1 VIGKLHIGIPAKRGL
16 ASRLADFR
24 ILGKVAASSD
34 NTLEPGRARLWMK
47 P

>member
-1 VIGKLHIGIPAKRGL
+1 MTGVA
-16 ASRLADFR
+16 RLADVR
-24 ILGKVAASSD
+24 ILAELAGKVAASSD